1 MLERTTAGAENYYQ
15 VLAGYMERR
24 RWTPEEQTEMFRY
37 IGHSMMSAESA
48 LEVLYMADAVRGRQD
63 IECLTHEHNYDV
75 DL

>member
-1 MLERTTAGAENYYQ
+1 MLS
-15 VLAGYMERR
+15 LYMEKR

-37 IGHSMMSAESA
+37 IGHSMVSAEAA